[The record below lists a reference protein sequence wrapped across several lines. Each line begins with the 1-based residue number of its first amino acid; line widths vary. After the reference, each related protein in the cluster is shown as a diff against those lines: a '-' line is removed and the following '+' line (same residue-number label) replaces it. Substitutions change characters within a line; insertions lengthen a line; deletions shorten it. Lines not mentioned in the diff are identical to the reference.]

1 SAYSPGYP
9 TVNATYNPNSNYGG
23 NANHYLVKGP
33 EYVPDY
39 VFHEAGHGYL
49 FVKFPGETESTVNLL
64 HVAVWHQKFGYDLDY
79 AFAASRGFQGN
90 PNRTLDNTAVT
101 WMTSFNFSPSKVP
114 MAEAE
119 KAYQLKG
126 HAKFV
131 DIARL
136 FGWEG
141 LNAFWYSINEDYE
154 NGIFWS
160 RHGSDIDD
168 LILRWCQS
176 VGVDLRPLFHFWG
189 THPKNADALAAAI
202 AAENLPAS
210 AEIYNT
216 LVHYKSL
223 VPADNQAFQAFALNW
238 WGHQPSINGYWTER
252 EHARQW
258 DDEMLSDS
266 QVLPNG
272 EMYDESSCARI
283 RAVIDDLLD
292 LYFPDG
298 PPLYSADAGNDM
310 LTWSGQAVP
319 LAPTVVNNTEPYA
332 ALTYTWSADPAD
344 GVIFSDPGVEDP
356 TVTITKTATGDAI
369 TVTLT
374 LAVHD
379 GVHPTVQD
387 TMTIA
392 VYDDACL
399 ATRFGFGLAANHPTD
414 LDGNCITDFKD
425 FALMATKWLVDNS
438 LTAPVPK

>member
-1 SAYSPGYP
+1 M
-9 TVNATYNPNSNYGG
+9 
-23 NANHYLVKGP
+23 
-33 EYVPDY
+33 
-39 VFHEAGHGYL
+39 
-49 FVKFPGETESTVNLL
+49 
-64 HVAVWHQKFGYDLDY
+64 
-79 AFAASRGFQGN
+79 ASG
-90 PNRTLDNTAVT
+90 
-101 WMTSFNFSPSKVP
+101 
-114 MAEAE
+114 E
-119 KAYQLKG
+119 KAYQLKA

-168 LILRWCQS
+168 LILRWCES

-189 THPKNADALAAAI
+189 THPVNANALKAAI

-210 AEIYNT
+210 AEIYDT
-216 LVHYKSL
+216 LVRYKSL
-223 VPADNQAFQAFALNW
+223 VPEDNQAFQDFALNW
-238 WGHQPSINGYWTER
+238 WGKEPSINGYWTER

-258 DDEMLSDS
+258 DDEILWDP

-283 RAVIDDLLD
+283 KAVIDDLLD
-292 LYFPDG
+292 LYFPEG
-298 PPLYSADAGNDM
+298 PPLYSVDAGSDM
-310 LTWSGQAVP
+310 ITWSGQAVP

-332 ALTYTWSADPAD
+332 ALTYAWSADPAD
-344 GVIFSDPGVEDP
+344 GVILSDPGVEDP
-356 TVTITKTATGDAI
+356 TVTITKAATGDVV
-369 TVTLT
+369 TVRLT

-379 GVHPTVQD
+379 GVHPKAQD

-399 ATRFGFGLAANHPTD
+399 ATRFGFGLAVNHPTD
-414 LDGNCITDFKD
+414 LDGNCTTDFRD
-425 FALMATKWLVDNS
+425 LAVMATTWLVDNS